1 MEKTLV
7 QIKTDCIKVV
17 LYGPESTG
25 KSTLSKAL
33 AKHYKTAYVPEFA
46 RAYLQE
52 KWDRKS
58 EICTKEDLVPIARGQ
73 IQLENKALQR
83 ANRLLV
89 CDTDLLQ
96 TKVYSEVYYNGY
108 CDPHIQQYALKTTM
122 IYTFYAPL
130 IFHGWPTIY
139 AISPMKEK

>member
-73 IQLENKALQR
+73 IQLENEGIQIC
-83 ANRLLV
+83 LL
-89 CDTDLLQ
+89 
-96 TKVYSEVYYNGY
+96 
-108 CDPHIQQYALKTTM
+108 
-122 IYTFYAPL
+122 YT
-130 IFHGWPTIY
+130 
-139 AISPMKEK
+139 SPSPRDATLSRMPSSA

>member
-52 KWDRKS
+52 KWDHKS
-58 EICTKEDLVPIARGQ
+58 EICTEEDLVPIARGQ

-89 CDTDLLQ
+89 CATDLLQ

-108 CDPHIQQYALKTTM
+108 CDPQIQQYALKNN
-122 IYTFYAPL
+122 
-130 IFHGWPTIY
+130 
-139 AISPMKEK
+139 